1 MYPENLSKILKT
13 EPAFR
18 FKQAKRLI
26 FVDLIDSWQSATVFP
41 LALRQ
46 KLDKECPLRIN
57 GQNFRDNKDQTDKAL
72 LTLTDGAKI
81 ETVLLRHQD
90 KRRTVCVSCQ
100 VGCPLACAF
109 CATGKMGFKR
119 NLTASEIVA
128 QVLFFAR
135 HLKKNKEKITNIVF
149 MGMGE
154 PFLNYDNVLD
164 AIKILNDKGGFNL
177 GARHFSIS
185 TSGIVEG
192 IKKLAKEPMQIN
204 LAISLHA
211 PNDAL
216 RSQLMP
222 INKKYPL
229 KEIMRTV
236 RSYVEKTN
244 RRVMFEYLMIK
255 DFNDRD
261 ECAKELIQLMDNPL
275 YFVNLI
281 QYNRTGDFE
290 PSTPEQIQRFK
301 NILEKA
307 GVTAT
312 QRYRFGAD
320 IKAAC
325 GQLAA

>member
-1 MYPENLSKILKT
+1 MLLDNLGKILKT
-13 EPAFR
+13 EPPFR
-18 FKQAKRLI
+18 FKQAWRLI
-26 FVDLIDSWQSATVFP
+26 FVDLIDTWQSATVFP
-41 LALRQ
+41 LVLRQ
-46 KLDKECPLRIN
+46 KLDKECPLSIN

-90 KRRTVCVSCQ
+90 DRRTVCVSCQ
-100 VGCPLACAF
+100 VGCPLTCAF

-119 NLTASEIVA
+119 NLTVWEIVA
-128 QVLFFAR
+128 QILFFAR
-135 HLKKNKEKITNIVF
+135 HLKKSKEKITNIVF

-154 PFLNYDNVLD
+154 PFLNYDNVIS

-192 IKKLAKEPMQIN
+192 IKKLAKEPLQIN

-222 INKKYPL
+222 VNKKYPL
-229 KEIMRTV
+229 KEIMRAV
-236 RSYVEKTN
+236 ENYVEKTN

-261 ECAKELIQLMDNPL
+261 ECAKELIQLMNHPL

-281 QYNRTGDFE
+281 QYNRTGNFE
-290 PSTPEQIQRFK
+290 PSTPEQMQRFK
-301 NILEKA
+301 NILGKA
-307 GVTAT
+307 GVNVT
-312 QRYRFGAD
+312 QRYRFGAE